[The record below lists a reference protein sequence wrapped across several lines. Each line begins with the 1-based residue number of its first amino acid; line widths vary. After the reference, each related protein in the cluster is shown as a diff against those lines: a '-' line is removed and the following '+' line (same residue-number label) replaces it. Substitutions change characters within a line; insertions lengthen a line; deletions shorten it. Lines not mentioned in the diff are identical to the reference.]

1 VVHHTKDF
9 WHYYLLNT
17 NFAVFIVLAQVL
29 LVKPLK
35 CASLSQ
41 RIQHWFYQYNTRLE
55 VADRMDNRALYRSQ
69 NWFRLGRGPR
79 YEQLY
84 RHLAQA
90 ISSGD
95 LAVAT
100 QLPPERDLAEIAEVS
115 RVTVRKA
122 VAQLVEDGVL
132 DQRRG
137 AGTFVKTPPA
147 KLEHS
152 LSALLSFT
160 EYMRQRGKASSS
172 RVLRRGLFLPSPDEQ
187 IALGLAGTD
196 RVSRVDRLR
205 SADDIVMAL
214 EWSSLPTD
222 ILPDP
227 SAVETSLYDVLRA
240 AGTAPTRAV
249 QRITAINVTGADARL
264 LNLPE
269 GVAVLRIDRTAY
281 LSTGRPIEFTRG
293 LYRSDIYDF
302 IAELRLDPTP

>member
-1 VVHHTKDF
+1 MEN
-9 WHYYLLNT
+9 L
-17 NFAVFIVLAQVL
+17 
-29 LVKPLK
+29 
-35 CASLSQ
+35 
-41 RIQHWFYQYNTRLE
+41 
-55 VADRMDNRALYRSQ
+55 MLYHPQS
-69 NWFRLGRGPR
+69 WFRPGRGPR

-84 RHLAQA
+84 RHLADA
-90 ISSGD
+90 ISTGD
-95 LAVAT
+95 LTVAS
-100 QLPPERDLAEIAEVS
+100 QLPPERELAEIADVS

-132 DQRRG
+132 EQRRG
-137 AGTFVKTPPA
+137 AGTFVKAPRA

-152 LSALLSFT
+152 LSALVSFT

-172 RVLRRGLFLPSPDEQ
+172 RILRRGLFLPSPDEQ
-187 IALGLAGTD
+187 IALGLSGTD

-205 SADDIVMAL
+205 SADDTVMAL

-227 SAVETSLYDVLRA
+227 DAVGTSLYDVLRA

-249 QRITAINVTGADARL
+249 QRITAINVTGADAKL

-281 LSTGRPIEFTRG
+281 LPTGRPIEFTRG

-302 IAELRLDPTP
+302 IAELRLDAVS

>member
-1 VVHHTKDF
+1 MDS
-9 WHYYLLNT
+9 
-17 NFAVFIVLAQVL
+17 LAFFRPQ
-29 LVKPLK
+29 
-35 CASLSQ
+35 S
-41 RIQHWFYQYNTRLE
+41 
-55 VADRMDNRALYRSQ
+55 
-69 NWFRLGRGPR
+69 WFRTGRGPR

-84 RHLAQA
+84 RHLAEA
-90 ISSGD
+90 I
-95 LAVAT
+95 AT
-100 QLPPERDLAEIAEVS
+100 GELPEASQLPPERELADIADVS

-132 DQRRG
+132 EQRRG
-137 AGTFVKTPPA
+137 AGTFVRAPLA

-172 RVLRRGLFLPSPDEQ
+172 RILRRGLFLPNPDEQ

-196 RVSRVDRLR
+196 RVARVDRLR
-205 SADDIVMAL
+205 SADDTVMAL
-214 EWSSLPTD
+214 EWSSLPVD

-227 SAVETSLYDVLRA
+227 EAVGTSLYDVLRA

-249 QRITAINVTGADARL
+249 QRITAINVTGTDARL

-269 GVAVLRIDRTAY
+269 GVAVLRIERTAY
-281 LSTGRPIEFTRG
+281 LPSGRPIEFTRG

-302 IAELRLDPTP
+302 VADLRLEQPT